1 MLRQGQIGIA
11 NRLQLADV
19 LLEWLPKVIDKL
31 DRKDDWKDARKKL
44 RLAALRG
51 E

>member
-1 MLRQGQIGIA
+1 M
-11 NRLQLADV
+11 QLADA
-19 LLEWLPKVIDKL
+19 LAEWLPKVVEKL

-44 RLAALRG
+44 RIAALRG